1 MNASDVPR
9 TLQEAIAH
17 YLNRVDLTHS
27 PQVGAAYTQAL
38 NLFRQMLHSQLHL
51 DAQRE
56 PITNLSIAWG
66 QAYLTYLQSARSVET
81 EHLYSRALV
90 DFFDYAE
97 KKGWAA
103 VNAAEMAA
111 YVAAHRR
118 PKEHNIPHPP
128 LEAIDRLL
136 AYVAA
141 VPVPS
146 GSHTSERERL
156 RVLRDRAFLLTL
168 AETGLKVSEICALR
182 RRHFRAEARAIQLD
196 DEGPTLRLTPITSQ
210 AISTYLRERVKLDTS
225 QTLQPSAD
233 LPLFARHDKR
243 AGKRVL
249 PFTRWTSANI
259 IESWTRLALPA
270 AERAALEATGRHITA
285 QTFRHYFVINTLA
298 QTRDLTI
305 TRTLA
310 RHGDLSTT
318 RRYLRALASI
328 ESASQESEEENK
340 PNEVVGP

>member
-1 MNASDVPR
+1 MSAGDAPR

-17 YLNRVDLTHS
+17 YLNWVDQNHS
-27 PQVGAAYTQAL
+27 PQVSAAYTQAL
-38 NLFRQMLHSQLHL
+38 NLFQQMLHSQLHL
-51 DAQRE
+51 DALHE
-56 PITNLSIAWG
+56 PITNLSTAWG
-66 QAYLTYLQSARSVET
+66 QAYLAYLQSTRSVET
-81 EHLYSRALV
+81 EHLYTRALV
-90 DFFDYAE
+90 DFFDYVE

-103 VNAAEMAA
+103 VNATEMAT

-118 PKEHNIPHPP
+118 PKEHAIPHPP

-141 VPVPS
+141 APVPS
-146 GSHTSERERL
+146 GPHVSERERL
-156 RVLRDRAFLLTL
+156 RILRDRAFLLTL

-182 RRHFRAEARAIQLD
+182 RRHFRAEARAVQLD
-196 DEGPTLRLTPITSQ
+196 DEGPTLRLTPITAQ
-210 AISTYLRERVKLDTS
+210 AISTYLRERVNLDTI

-249 PFTRWTSANI
+249 PFTRWTAANI
-259 IESWTRLALPA
+259 IDDWVRLALPTT
-270 AERAALEATGRHITA
+270 ERAALEAAGKHITA

-298 QTRDLTI
+298 QTGDLAT

-318 RRYLRALASI
+318 RRYLRALASMEATGKDSKG
-328 ESASQESEEENK
+328 ESQT
-340 PNEVVGP
+340 G